1 MSPLRLRTAL
11 RLAPGLVLVCGLTAW
26 AADATKK
33 SPPPKFDAAA
43 VDELFFKDARQ
54 QLIGAPPTA
63 GGQVAVGTVPGATM
77 APGGGTPAAAA
88 SSDGNAWSAI
98 VSGDTLES
106 EIKAQARMVA
116 RLRDADR
123 AQQEQ
128 NLHDNML
135 SIDGPI

>member
-1 MSPLRLRTAL
+1 
-11 RLAPGLVLVCGLTAW
+11 LVCGLTAW

-88 SSDGNAWSAI
+88 SSDGNAWS
-98 VSGDTLES
+98 GDR
-106 EIKAQARMVA
+106 QRRHARI
-116 RLRDADR
+116 RDQSPTR
-123 AQQEQ
+123 R
-128 NLHDNML
+128 NR
-135 SIDGPI
+135 